1 MSLSPSPPASL
12 PSARVTRSF
21 SMLGVGIS
29 IESTIEAAIELV
41 DDTYGAF
48 AAPADPDAFVID
60 ALSDPLD
67 DSFAVTGPAGELEPA
82 RSLDAALIAV
92 LNCVA
97 ATVARGLYDRGLLA
111 VHAGAVVHRGRA
123 LVVAGPS
130 GHGKTTLTLG
140 LVRAGLGLLSDELAV
155 LDPRSRRV
163 LPYRRSAHVRPM
175 TRILVPE
182 LDPLCDRPRRNL
194 GDGNEWV
201 VSPAALETAFPGCL
215 AADSPLGAVLL
226 LDGPPDADATAEIL
240 PVPCCPRRDGAPAR
254 DSSRGDRLQR
264 QFAADRGHARRRPL
278 RSTSCGQP
286 RQHGECRD
294 RLARGGAR

>member
-1 MSLSPSPPASL
+1 
-12 PSARVTRSF
+12 
-21 SMLGVGIS
+21 MLGVGIS

-111 VHAGAVVHRGRA
+111 VHAGAVVHRGQA

-140 LVRAGLGLLSDELAV
+140 LVCAGLGLLSDELAV

-240 PVPCCPRRDGAPAR
+240 PVPAALAAMELLRGTPAAAIDFSDSLRRIAATLAGVRCGRLRAGSL
-254 DSSRGDRLQR
+254 DSTVN
-264 QFAADRGHARRRPL
+264 AVV
-278 RSTSCGQP
+278 
-286 RQHGECRD
+286 
-294 RLARGGAR
+294 RLARGGPR